1 MNDAI
6 QAMRETDWEAVR
18 AIYQEGM
25 QTRYA
30 TFETQIPDWE
40 QWDADHL
47 QKCRLVARSDAKILG
62 WAALS
67 PLSSRCVYAGVAEV
81 SVYVGAQNR
90 GQGVGQA
97 LLTALIAAAEAQGL
111 WTLEAGI
118 FRENITSIALH
129 KACGFR
135 EVGYRERLGRLHG
148 RWRDVILLERR
159 SPLVGTD

>member
-1 MNDAI
+1 MNYRI
-6 QAMRETDWEAVR
+6 KPMLETDWDAVR
-18 AIYQEGM
+18 YIYQQGIETGH
-25 QTRYA
+25 A
-30 TFETQIPDWE
+30 TFETQAPDRE

-47 QKCRLVARSDAKILG
+47 PECRLVACSDTEILG

-67 PLSSRCVYAGVAEV
+67 PLSSRCVYTGVAEI
-81 SVYVGAQNR
+81 SVYVGAQHR
-90 GQGVGQA
+90 GQGIGQA
-97 LLTALIAAAEAQGL
+97 LLTALITAAEAQNF

-118 FRENITSIALH
+118 FRKNISSIALH

-148 RWRDVILLERR
+148 IWRDVILLERR